1 MVEGCIF
8 VTSKAEEKM
17 TFWCEGRPYVTSG
30 MKQFL
35 TKDPGTP
42 LILLTPDYRKV
53 FVMTLEG
60 CRGYRI
66 HQASTVEIIA
76 LATRNHLPE
85 LLEAFPAP
93 TVGDVHMDE
102 SADAIRSS
110 FDGYETDWTAVAT

>member
-1 MVEGCIF
+1 
-8 VTSKAEEKM
+8 M

-76 LATRNHLPE
+76 LATRNHIPE
-85 LLEAFPAP
+85 LLQAFPAS
-93 TVGDVHMDE
+93 TVGDVHMDAPVE
-102 SADAIRSS
+102 VSSPS
-110 FDGYETDWTAVAT
+110 FDDFGTDGIAVAS